1 MTFQFQSGRTIHPT
15 RLATTG
21 NPNGQ
26 SLYHLLEV
34 MGKEKTLSGL
44 NPNAEVEMIR
54 VKLLLA

>member
-1 MTFQFQSGRTIHPT
+1 MGVISTPRA
-15 RLATTG
+15 ATTG